1 MEENFKGKFGFI
13 LFIFIILFL
22 AIGGFFFT
30 KYVLSEKKEEVKEE
44 VTDYK
49 IDKNKDYIYYTDNET
64 ISEEAELEYM
74 NVIINLKGQETLTNS
89 LKEENERYK
98 NNVKYIS
105 DQTELP
111 SEIINYN
118 NDNIYALTYR
128 TYENYEFDKY
138 VSLVIKD
145 YNYSCFDLLTFTSTK
160 SYVFDTTTGKLLEES
175 DILNKYNTTIDK
187 IKEQMK
193 EYLNSKQTKVE
204 DVDLI
209 KIDETINELNN
220 YSLYI
225 NEYGRLYI
233 SFLVKSN
240 KEDYNDSMEVR

>member
-13 LFIFIILFL
+13 IFILIVLIL

-30 KYVLSEKKEEVKEE
+30 KYILTDKKEEVKEKI
-44 VTDYK
+44 TNYK
-49 IDKNKDYIYYTDNET
+49 IDEKKDYIYYTDNET
-64 ISEEAELEYM
+64 ISESAELEYM
-74 NVIINLKGQETLTNS
+74 NVVINLKGQETLTNS

-98 NNVKYIS
+98 TNVKYIS
-105 DQTELP
+105 DQPELP
-111 SEIINYN
+111 SEVINYD

-145 YNYSCFDLLTFTSTK
+145 YNYSCFDLLTFTNTK
-160 SYVFDTTTGKLLEES
+160 SYIFDTSTGKLLKES
-175 DILNKYNTTIDK
+175 EILKKYNTSVDK
-187 IKEQMK
+187 IKGQIR
-193 EYLNSKQTKVE
+193 EYLNADSKKIEENGIMVE
-204 DVDLI
+204 
-209 KIDETINELNN
+209 ETINNLNN

-240 KEDYNDSMEVR
+240 KEDYNDSMEVK

>member
-1 MEENFKGKFGFI
+1 MEDSFKGKFGFI
-13 LFIFIILFL
+13 IFIIIVLFL

-30 KYVLSEKKEEVKEE
+30 KYVLSEKDESPKEKI
-44 VTDYK
+44 TDYK
-49 IDKNKDYIYYTDNET
+49 IDKKQDYIYYTDNET
-64 ISEEAELEYM
+64 ISEDAELEYM
-74 NVIINLKGQETLTNS
+74 NVVINIKGQETLTNS

-105 DQTELP
+105 DQGELP
-111 SEIINYN
+111 SEVINYN

-145 YNYSCFDLLTFTSTK
+145 YNYSCFDLLSFSHIK
-160 SYVFDTTTGKLLEES
+160 SYIFDTSNGKLIKEEEV
-175 DILNKYNTTIDK
+175 LKKYNTDIETIK
-187 IKEQMK
+187 SQIK
-193 EYLNSKQTKVE
+193 EYLNADQK
-204 DVDLI
+204 
-209 KIDETINELNN
+209 KIEENGIIVDETINNFNN

-233 SFLVKSN
+233 SFLVKSD

>member
-1 MEENFKGKFGFI
+1 
-13 LFIFIILFL
+13 
-22 AIGGFFFT
+22 
-30 KYVLSEKKEEVKEE
+30 
-44 VTDYK
+44 
-49 IDKNKDYIYYTDNET
+49 
-64 ISEEAELEYM
+64 M
-74 NVIINLKGQETLTNS
+74 NVVINIKGQETLTNS

-105 DQTELP
+105 DQGELP
-111 SEIINYN
+111 SEVINYN

-145 YNYSCFDLLTFTSTK
+145 YNYSCFDLLSFSHIK
-160 SYVFDTTTGKLLEES
+160 SYIFDTSNGKLIKEEEV
-175 DILNKYNTTIDK
+175 LKKYNTDIETIK
-187 IKEQMK
+187 SQIK
-193 EYLNSKQTKVE
+193 EYLNADQK
-204 DVDLI
+204 
-209 KIDETINELNN
+209 KIEENGIIVDETINNFNN

-233 SFLVKSN
+233 SFLVKSD

>member
-1 MEENFKGKFGFI
+1 MEDSFKGKFGFI
-13 LFIFIILFL
+13 IFIIIVLFL

-30 KYVLSEKKEEVKEE
+30 KYVLSEKDESPKEKI
-44 VTDYK
+44 TDYK
-49 IDKNKDYIYYTDNET
+49 IDKKQDYIYYTDNET
-64 ISEEAELEYM
+64 ISEDAELEYM
-74 NVIINLKGQETLTNS
+74 NVVINIKGQETLTNS

-105 DQTELP
+105 DQGELP
-111 SEIINYN
+111 SEVINYN

-145 YNYSCFDLLTFTSTK
+145 YNYSCFDLLSFSHIK
-160 SYVFDTTTGKLLEES
+160 SYIFDTSNGKLIKEEEV
-175 DILNKYNTTIDK
+175 LKKYNTDIETIK
-187 IKEQMK
+187 SQIK
-193 EYLNSKQTKVE
+193 EYLNADQK
-204 DVDLI
+204 
-209 KIDETINELNN
+209 KIEENGINVDETINNFNN

-233 SFLVKSN
+233 SFLVKSD

>member
-1 MEENFKGKFGFI
+1 MDENFKGKFGFI

-74 NVIINLKGQETLTNS
+74 NVVINLKGQETLTNS

-145 YNYSCFDLLTFTSTK
+145 YNYSCFDLLTFTTTK
-160 SYVFDTTTGKLLEES
+160 SYVFDTTTGKLLEDT

>member
-13 LFIFIILFL
+13 IFILIVLFL

-30 KYVLSEKKEEVKEE
+30 KYVLSEKKEEPKEKIIN
-44 VTDYK
+44 YK

-64 ISEEAELEYM
+64 ISEDAELEYM
-74 NVIINLKGQETLTNS
+74 NVVINLKTQETLTKS

-105 DQTELP
+105 DQNLI
-111 SEIINYN
+111 SNEIINYN

-128 TYENYEFDKY
+128 TFENYEFDKY

-145 YNYSCFDLLTFTSTK
+145 YNYSCFDLLTFTNTK
-160 SYVFDTTTGKLLEES
+160 SYIFDTSTGELLTEA
-175 DILNKYNTTIDK
+175 DILKKYNTNLDTIK
-187 IKEQMK
+187 SQIK
-193 EYLNSKQTKVE
+193 EYLNSDQKKIE
-204 DVDLI
+204 ENGI
-209 KIDETINELNN
+209 NIDETVNDLKD

-233 SFLVKSN
+233 SFLVKSS

>member
-1 MEENFKGKFGFI
+1 MDENFKGKFGFI

>member
-13 LFIFIILFL
+13 IFILIVLFL

-30 KYVLSEKKEEVKEE
+30 KYILSDKKEEVKEE
-44 VTDYK
+44 VTNYK
-49 IDKNKDYIYYTDNET
+49 IDDKKDYIYYTDNET
-64 ISEEAELEYM
+64 ISESAELEYM
-74 NVIINLKGQETLTNS
+74 NVVINLKGQETLTNS

-98 NNVKYIS
+98 NNIKYIS
-105 DQTELP
+105 DQSELP

-128 TYENYEFDKY
+128 TFENYEFDKY

-160 SYVFDTTTGKLLEES
+160 SYIFDITTGKLLEENE
-175 DILNKYNTTIDK
+175 ILNKYNTSIDK
-187 IKEQMK
+187 IQEQMK
-193 EYLNSKQTKVE
+193 EYLNSKQTQVE

-209 KIDETINELNN
+209 KIDETINDLKN

>member
-1 MEENFKGKFGFI
+1 MDENFKGKFGFI

-74 NVIINLKGQETLTNS
+74 NVVINLKGQETLTNS

>member
-1 MEENFKGKFGFI
+1 MEENIRGKFGFI
-13 LFIFIILFL
+13 IFILIVLFL

-30 KYVLSEKKEEVKEE
+30 KYILSDKKDEVKEE
-44 VTDYK
+44 ITNYK
-49 IDKNKDYIYYTDNET
+49 IDDKKDYIYYTDNET
-64 ISEEAELEYM
+64 ISDSAELEYM
-74 NVIINLKGQETLTNS
+74 NVVINLKGQETLTNS

-105 DQTELP
+105 DQPELP
-111 SEIINYN
+111 SEVINYN

-128 TYENYEFDKY
+128 TFENYEFDKY

-160 SYVFDTTTGKLLEES
+160 SYVFDTSIGKLLEDS
-175 DILNKYNTTIDK
+175 DILNKYNTSIDK

-193 EYLNSKQTKVE
+193 EYLNDKQTKVE

-240 KEDYNDSMEVR
+240 KEDYNESMEVK

>member
-1 MEENFKGKFGFI
+1 MDENFKGKFGFI

-74 NVIINLKGQETLTNS
+74 NVVINLKGQETLTNS

-145 YNYSCFDLLTFTSTK
+145 YNYSCFDLLTFTTTK

-209 KIDETINELNN
+209 KMIVW
-220 YSLYI
+220 
-225 NEYGRLYI
+225 RLDNGFRYR
-233 SFLVKSN
+233 N
-240 KEDYNDSMEVR
+240 KNA

>member
-13 LFIFIILFL
+13 IFILIILFL

-30 KYVLSEKKEEVKEE
+30 KYILSDKEETPKEKI
-44 VTDYK
+44 TDYK

-64 ISEEAELEYM
+64 ISEDAELEYM
-74 NVIINLKGQETLTNS
+74 NVVINLKGQETLTKS

-98 NNVKYIS
+98 TNVKYIS
-105 DQTELP
+105 DQSDLP
-111 SEIINYN
+111 SEVINYN

-128 TYENYEFDKY
+128 TFENYEFDKY

-145 YNYSCFDLLTFTSTK
+145 YNYSCFDLLTFTTTK
-160 SYVFDTTTGKLLEES
+160 SYIFDTTTGKLLEES
-175 DILNKYNTTIDK
+175 DILNKYNTSIEK

>member
-1 MEENFKGKFGFI
+1 MEENFKGKFCFIIFI
-13 LFIFIILFL
+13 LIVLFL

-30 KYVLSEKKEEVKEE
+30 KYILSDKKEEVKEE
-44 VTDYK
+44 ITNYK
-49 IDKNKDYIYYTDNET
+49 IDDNKNYIYYTDSET
-64 ISEEAELEYM
+64 ISEAAELEYM
-74 NVIINLKGQETLTNS
+74 NVVINLKGQETLTNS

-128 TYENYEFDKY
+128 IFENYEFDKY

-145 YNYSCFDLLTFTSTK
+145 YNYSCFDLLTFTNTK
-160 SYVFDTTTGKLLEES
+160 SYVFDTSTGKLLDES
-175 DILNKYNTTIDK
+175 EILNKYNTSLDK
-187 IKEQMK
+187 IKEQMR